1 MTLIKSKNKI
11 VGILVALCIGLSGMA
26 IAAVVP
32 SQHASEL
39 KNRFRI
45 DHMVDSLTLI
55 IQRKY
60 GSGPVVIVLPDGS
73 KWFASRHPEHVQWV
87 EGLSG
92 DIVTIEK
99 PLPGPWQLLG
109 RVVPGSTIEK
119 VSKLDITVEPFPQP
133 LFQGERL
140 KVTAQLLGDE
150 QRIRMPGLDYLV
162 EWTAKFIS
170 EHQVGEEN
178 FATGNI
184 VVGSYKDNGEG
195 LDERPDDGLFTGRI
209 NLTQAWGT
217 YDLLVNAR
225 NNIFSR
231 DFHQTFVL
239 SPIPIIVDV
248 IEPEDPLKERW
259 KLLVK
264 VNDEAVKLDETHLD
278 FELVG
283 PAGLQLPVT
292 INGLEATESELL
304 LPTVTDFGSY
314 RIKGVAAT
322 TTLNGREI
330 LLTMPERFFN
340 LIKPPE
346 PPPTAEEL
354 AAIAAKKEAIAEKK
368 AKDDAVFW
376 IILVNSGLLVF
387 GILSLLIWRKR
398 RNLKEAL
405 AATQLR
411 LDEEKAK
418 QKDIG
423 PALDEIDLTMPE
435 DPHL

>member
-73 KWFASRHPEHVQWV
+73 KWYASRHPEHVQWV

-217 YDLLVNAR
+217 YDLLV
-225 NNIFSR
+225 
-231 DFHQTFVL
+231 
-239 SPIPIIVDV
+239 
-248 IEPEDPLKERW
+248 
-259 KLLVK
+259 
-264 VNDEAVKLDETHLD
+264 
-278 FELVG
+278 
-283 PAGLQLPVT
+283 
-292 INGLEATESELL
+292 
-304 LPTVTDFGSY
+304 
-314 RIKGVAAT
+314 
-322 TTLNGREI
+322 
-330 LLTMPERFFN
+330 
-340 LIKPPE
+340 
-346 PPPTAEEL
+346 
-354 AAIAAKKEAIAEKK
+354 
-368 AKDDAVFW
+368 
-376 IILVNSGLLVF
+376 
-387 GILSLLIWRKR
+387 LSLIH
-398 RNLKEAL
+398 
-405 AATQLR
+405 
-411 LDEEKAK
+411 
-418 QKDIG
+418 I
-423 PALDEIDLTMPE
+423 
-435 DPHL
+435 